1 MSDLNNPFK
10 PNLRTGLY
18 LKAMKDR
25 APIHGSFE
33 LTPRCNLNCK
43 MCYIRMSEKEMCSA
57 GREWTANQWIDFGKV
72 CRDKGMLFLLLTG
85 GEPFLERILKRYIL
99 N

>member
-57 GREWTANQWIDFGKV
+57 GREWTANQWIDFGKCAGIRACCFFYLQV
-72 CRDKGMLFLLLTG
+72 GSL
-85 GEPFLERILKRYIL
+85 FLERILKRYIL